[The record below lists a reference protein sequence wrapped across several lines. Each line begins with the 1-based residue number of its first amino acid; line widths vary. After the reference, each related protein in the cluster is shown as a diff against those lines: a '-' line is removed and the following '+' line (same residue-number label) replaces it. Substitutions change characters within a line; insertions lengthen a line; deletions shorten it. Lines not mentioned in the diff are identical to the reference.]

1 MKCKIMVLFGLFI
14 LALSCK
20 KITNVN
26 LVDGVNSGKL
36 SYKLVDDAGKGLA
49 GTKVS
54 LYDAKV
60 VLNTSYPSANALIAT
75 IRTDQDG
82 VAYFSDLLPKNYL
95 VICDTAIVNKARY
108 RTDEF
113 VQVVADTDKK
123 KSVKV
128 SAFSGTLN
136 LTLISTS
143 DYRSPL
149 KNVGV
154 VAYPV
159 NDIKLNSGNVSD
171 VINSSSLKGVTD
183 ASGLVSLKLPSNI
196 PFDFIV
202 YNLTNR
208 NLGYGYG
215 NYSVAKDTKSNMT
228 LYSYPF

>member
-20 KITNVN
+20 KITNVK

-49 GTKVS
+49 GIKVS
-54 LYDAKV
+54 LYDAQMS
-60 VLNTSYPSANALIAT
+60 LNTSYPAPNALIGT
-75 IRTDQDG
+75 ITTDQDG

-95 VICDTAIVNKARY
+95 VTADTVIVNSLRY
-108 RTDEF
+108 RTNEF
-113 VQVVADTDKK
+113 VQVVAETDKK
-123 KSVKV
+123 KNTKV
-128 SAFSGTLN
+128 SDFSGFLN
-136 LTLISTS
+136 LTLISNI
-143 DYRSPL
+143 DYRTPL

-159 NDIKLNSGNVSD
+159 NDIKLNSGNIFD
-171 VINSSSLKGVTD
+171 VINSSTLKGITD
-183 ASGLVSLKLPSNI
+183 ANGFVSFRVPSDMT
-196 PFDFIV
+196 FDFIV

-215 NYSVAKDTKSNMT
+215 SYSVAKDTKSSPT

>member
-20 KITNVN
+20 KITNVK

-60 VLNTSYPSANALIAT
+60 VLNTSYPNANALIAT

-82 VAYFSDLLPKNYL
+82 IAYFPELLPKNYL
-95 VICDTAIVNKARY
+95 VICDTAIVNRARY

-113 VQVVADTDKK
+113 VQVVADTEKK

-136 LTLISTS
+136 LTLISTG

-159 NDIKLNSGNVSD
+159 NDIKLNSANVAD

>member
-1 MKCKIMVLFGLFI
+1 MKCKIMVLLGLFI

-20 KITNVN
+20 KITNVK

-49 GTKVS
+49 GTKVL

-60 VLNTSYPSANALIAT
+60 VLNTSYPGANALIAT

-82 VAYFSDLLPKNYL
+82 VAYFPELLPKNYL

-113 VQVVADTDKK
+113 VQVVADTEKK
-123 KSVKV
+123 KSIKV

-159 NDIKLNSGNVSD
+159 NDIKINSGNVAD

-183 ASGLVSLKLPSNI
+183 ASGLVSIKLPSNI

-215 NYSVAKDTKSNMT
+215 NYSVAKDTKINTT

>member
-20 KITNVN
+20 KITNVK
-26 LVDGVNSGKL
+26 LVDGLNSGKL
-36 SYKLVDDAGKGLA
+36 SYKLVDDAGKGLT

-54 LYDAKV
+54 LYDAQNI
-60 VLNTSYPSANALIAT
+60 LNTSYPNANALVAT

-82 VAYFSDLLPKNYL
+82 VAYFPELLPKNYL
-95 VICDTAIVNKARY
+95 VICDTAIINNVRY

-113 VQVVADTDKK
+113 VQVVADTEKK
-123 KSVKV
+123 KTVKV
-128 SAFSGTLN
+128 SEFSGILN
-136 LTLISTS
+136 LTLISSS

-159 NDIKLNSGNVSD
+159 NDIKLNSGNIAD
-171 VINSSSLKGVTD
+171 VINSSALKGVTD
-183 ASGLVSLKLPSNI
+183 ASGLVSIKLPSNI
-196 PFDFIV
+196 SFDFIV

-215 NYSVAKDTKSNMT
+215 NYNIAKDAKISAT